1 MTTGESAL
9 RGRTRGDPRPGR
21 WIGGSAVLVAL
32 MVLIGLPLLTSG
44 DGWSAWTVEPGAD
57 GSVTVRIRDLRQ
69 AAGLERR
76 LGEAGVPAHVTFAP
90 EGNRCADGTGP
101 SDVDHAAV
109 SVDYREDA
117 IVIHIGRLG
126 PGSRLALAAFQL
138 VGGGVAVEAAAV
150 PRERPRCAL
159 KPV

>member
-1 MTTGESAL
+1 MTTVDGAPL
-9 RGRTRGDPRPGR
+9 GRTRGDPRPGW
-21 WIGGSAVLVAL
+21 WIGGSAALVAL
-32 MVLIGLPLLTSG
+32 VVLIGLPLLTSG
-44 DGWSAWTVEPGAD
+44 DGWSAWTVERHAD
-57 GSVTVRIRDLRQ
+57 GSATVRIRDFRA

-109 SVDYREDA
+109 SVTHAEDA
-117 IVIHIGRLG
+117 VVIHIGRLG
-126 PGSRLALAAFQL
+126 AGSRLDLAAFLL

-150 PRERPRCAL
+150 PPERPRCAL
-159 KPV
+159 TPG